1 MFATLGR
8 IKDEAV
14 VDNGQVVAGKVLTVR
29 YSYDER
35 IDDGLSTRKAIRRVN
50 EILSDP
56 ATHLGCLDDDA
67 STHTPMVTR
76 AEA

>member
-8 IKDEAV
+8 IKDEALV
-14 VDNGQVVAGKVLTVR
+14 VDGKVVAGKVLTVR

-56 ATHLGCLDDDA
+56 AAHLGCMDEEQ